1 MFSIGLFQCRKPEFA
16 YNNSGFE
23 NQKQITV
30 NASSD
35 NHDSKVDGELSG
47 LDKIVFKWKKGDN
60 LSVFHNNINIGT
72 LNLVS
77 GEGTNSAMFSGG
89 IKIPSSI
96 TTNDDIVFK
105 YSKGS
110 PDEPD
115 LLTQDGTIDGANG
128 INSKIHLTGSAKFN
142 KDGVYSNVK
151 MSLTFAILKLDLSA
165 LGTADGNDVTISK
178 GEYDNIITTISGV
191 TNNTSVR
198 YYVALPPDK
207 GEYIFSGNNIYSY
220 RLFTIHANRY
230 YYKESGN
237 AHDGIEIDR
246 YVDLGLTSG
255 TLWAS
260 CNVGADKRE
269 DPGNHFWLATTEPF
283 SVRNNKIDPYK
294 YWNNQDLS
302 DIFIKDEFDAATVN
316 WGTNWCMPKIAQIK
330 ELVNNT
336 TRELK
341 TISDKSYIVFKSK
354 VNNNELWI
362 PLAGFYSIDYSSAP
376 GCVNTEAAI
385 WSRSHAY
392 DICAWAILIYKTGVC
407 DINGTLEGTTYDYFF
422 SVRPVRSS
430 PK

>member
-35 NHDSKVDGELSG
+35 NHDSKVDGELLSD

-110 PDEPD
+110 PDGPD
-115 LLTQDGTIDGANG
+115 LSTQDGTIDGANG

-151 MSLTFAILKLDLSA
+151 MSLTFAILKFDLSA
-165 LGTADGNDVTISK
+165 LGTAGGNNVTISK
-178 GEYDNIITTISGV
+178 GGYDDIITTISGV

-198 YYVALPPDK
+198 YYVALPPADE
-207 GEYIFSGNNIYSY
+207 GAEYIFSGNNIYSY

-260 CNVGADKRE
+260 CNVGAKKRE

-283 SVRNNKIDPYK
+283 SARNEIDPYK
-294 YWNNQDLS
+294 YWNNQNLS

-316 WGTNWCMPKIAQIK
+316 WGADWCMPKKAQID
-330 ELVNNT
+330 ELVENT
-336 TRELK
+336 T
-341 TISDKSYIVFKSK
+341 ISIKEISGKKYIIFK
-354 VNNNELWI
+354 NNNQELWI
-362 PLAGFYSIDYSSAP
+362 PLAGFYSRISLSDPS
-376 GCVNTEAAI
+376 CVGSEAAI
-385 WSRSHAY
+385 WSRSHAGDKY
-392 DICAWAILIYKTGVC
+392 AWAILIYDDKTYT
-407 DINGTLEGTTYDYFF
+407 ILSTLGIPDDYFF